1 MSDENI
7 TDSQNQE
14 PEAQAPDNISTL
26 LNDPETRAQ
35 LGAALQSEVG
45 PDNENVKAN
54 INKAYSEKE
63 AMAKELDQF
72 RAEKRES
79 ELRQLEESGKQKE
92 ADDMRMQEMKSQLKH
107 AQDQVTN
114 LTRDT
119 ALNTALSTLEF
130 KTEKAAKFAQQ
141 DLIAGLVQ
149 DSTGNWVSSNGQ
161 SISDYAK
168 AYQSDESNSFLFK
181 AKQSSGSSTMATPK
195 TSGSVKS
202 DKPVSEM
209 SNEELLAHFAK

>member
-7 TDSQNQE
+7 IAPSEQE
-14 PEAQAPDNISTL
+14 QDVQAPDTISEL
-26 LNDPETRAQ
+26 LNDPETRAKLVQ
-35 LGAALQSEVG
+35 ALQSEVG

-92 ADDMRMQEMKSQLKH
+92 ADEMRMQEMKAQLKH

-119 ALNTALSTLEF
+119 ALNMALSTLEF
-130 KTEKAAKFAQQ
+130 KTDKAAKFAQQ

-168 AYQSDESNSFLFK
+168 AYQNDESNSFLFK
-181 AKQSSGSSTMATPK
+181 ARQSSGSSTMATPK
-195 TSGSVKS
+195 ATGSVKS
-202 DKPVSEM
+202 DKSVSEM